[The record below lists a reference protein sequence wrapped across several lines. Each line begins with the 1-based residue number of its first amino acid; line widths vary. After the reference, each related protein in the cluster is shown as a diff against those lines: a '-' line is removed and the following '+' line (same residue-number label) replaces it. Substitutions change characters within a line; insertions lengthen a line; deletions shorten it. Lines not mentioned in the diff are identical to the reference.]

1 MQASEGDVDAAG
13 WRLTGSERHYRAL
26 WLDTVHVHMADASGS
41 NLPIIA

>member
-26 WLDTVHVHMADASGS
+26 WLDAVHVHMADASGS